1 MKAPCMNG
9 DCSGALRGVE
19 SEGFDFDYPAKIYF
33 LLVMTGWWI
42 LEITA
47 PLLDS
52 SVPIGAMSHWKSHLV
67 K

>member
-9 DCSGALRGVE
+9 GCSRALRGVE

>member
-1 MKAPCMNG
+1 M
-9 DCSGALRGVE
+9 E

-42 LEITA
+42 LEIA
-47 PLLDS
+47 ASLLDS
-52 SVPIGAMSHWKSHLV
+52 SVLIGAMSHWKPHLV